1 MSYQPTQCQ
10 AHREPRGHLLNVH
23 PAPLLSSS
31 HPLYLYSS
39 ASTATTKHHHPE
51 THCLRALGAG
61 SPGSGCQ
68 QGWFLVSSLSLAC
81 KCLPSCSVLT
91 WPFLCANTPLVF
103 LPLLI
108 RSPVLSY
115 SNPTIMISEF
125 PGGSVFKKKKK
136 NCLQFRSHRRH
147 KFDPWVRKISWRRAQ
162 QPTPVFLPRESRGL
176 RSLVGYNP

>member
-108 RSPVLSY
+108 RSPVLLDEPTLLTSLNVNYFSTDPVSKYSY
-115 SNPTIMISEF
+115 MWVDLQHMNFKE
-125 PGGSVFKKKKK
+125 GHNSVHNSTDIFLQRI
-136 NCLQFRSHRRH
+136 CL
-147 KFDPWVRKISWRRAQ
+147 
-162 QPTPVFLPRESRGL
+162 
-176 RSLVGYNP
+176 

>member
-115 SNPTIMISEF
+115 SNPTIMISGF

-136 NCLQFRSHRRH
+136 KKKKTVCNSGVIGDISLIPGLGKSPGEGHSNPPQYSCL
-147 KFDPWVRKISWRRAQ
+147 
-162 QPTPVFLPRESRGL
+162 E
-176 RSLVGYNP
+176 NPMD